1 MSLIGTGP
9 APQVRSGCPERGTPC
24 DVEPART
31 AVSSNAPR
39 APAPPLPAALEPR
52 ARELAG
58 RWRHAAGVPPT
69 AAGPAALEQV
79 LACSGF
85 VADSVI
91 RDPDL
96 LPSLE
101 DSGELARP
109 RRDGEIDAL
118 AQALLPGQPDE
129 AGFMAAL
136 RRLRRRE
143 LVRIAWRDLSGAAPL
158 AQTLGELSRLADA
171 AIRAACSFA
180 AGQLAPRFGVPRSA
194 AGEELELVV
203 VAMGKLGGGELNFSS
218 DVDLVFLFPEAGQTD
233 GRQAIAAEEYFTRL
247 GQALIRLLDAPTAD
261 GFVFRVDM
269 RLRPF
274 GEAGPL
280 VASFG
285 AFEDYLQQHGRD
297 WERYAWVKA
306 RAVTAAPRY
315 AALYDEVVRPF
326 VYRRYL
332 DFGVFEA
339 LRDMKQMIAREVV
352 RRELRDNIK
361 LGPGGIRE
369 IEFVVQ
375 SLQLIRGGA
384 DDRLQNPALLE
395 VLPCLEG
402 GKLLP
407 ASAVRELGDD
417 YVLLRRTENRLQM
430 AADAQTHALPVDAV
444 EQAALAHAMGCA
456 GWAEFS
462 AALAAAR
469 DRVARHFAH
478 IVVGPDRQPGS
489 AGVADLAALWV
500 LEPDAGRLAG
510 DLATYGLADSR
521 QAATALLALRESS
534 YFARLDERGR
544 RRLGVLL
551 PAVLQEVAA
560 LPEAPADGPAV
571 AAGDRASLERDVLR
585 RVLSVIEA
593 LGGRTAYLALLNE
606 NSAALARLVGVCR
619 HGDFLARQ
627 VAAFPILLD
636 ELIDERVLE
645 VLPDRAQFAAE
656 LDARLEQAGGDLEQ
670 QVDALRHFRRAARLR
685 IAFLDLTGHLPLMVV
700 SDRLT
705 DVAEL
710 VVERAMRLAWE
721 QLAEVHGEPRCGA
734 GGTRVAGIAAIG
746 YGKLGGWELGYASD
760 LDLVFLHDS
769 DGDLQQTGGPKVVD
783 NALFFTRFGQ
793 RVVHLLTVHTAAGRL
808 YEVDMRLRPS
818 GKGGLTVTQL
828 KAFGEYQRTEAW
840 TWEHQAL
847 LHSRAVAG
855 SRAIGAGFERLRR
868 EVLMDHVRR
877 DTLRDDV
884 RSMRERMRAELGRSR
899 AGEFDLKHGSGGIGD
914 IEFLAQYWVLRWAQ
928 GREPLCAYSDTI
940 RQLESVGSAALVDH
954 RVIDLLVD
962 AYRRYRRTV
971 HRLSLEELPAIVE
984 AAPFADLRSRVAGV
998 WQRVMVAGEDPA
1010 PL

>member
-1 MSLIGTGP
+1 MSSK
-9 APQVRSGCPERGTPC
+9 APDPL
-24 DVEPART
+24 T
-31 AVSSNAPR
+31 A
-39 APAPPLPAALEPR
+39 PLPAALARR
-52 ARELAG
+52 AVERVGQWRE
-58 RWRHAAGVPPT
+58 AAGAGAT
-69 AAGPAALEQV
+69 LAATHPAMLGHV
-79 LACSGF
+79 FACSGF
-85 VADSVI
+85 VADSAS
-91 RDPDL
+91 RDPAML
-96 LPSLE
+96 QSLH
-101 DSGELARP
+101 DGGELARA
-109 RRDGEIDAL
+109 RRAGEVDAL
-118 AQALLPGQPDE
+118 ADGLVAATTDE
-129 AGFMAAL
+129 AAFMSAL

-143 LVRIAWRDLSGAAPL
+143 LVRIAWRDLAGAAILPE
-158 AQTLGELSRLADA
+158 TLHELSGLADA
-171 AIRAACSFA
+171 AIRAARAFA
-180 AGQLAPRFGVPRSA
+180 ARDLAARFGLPRSA
-194 AGEELELVV
+194 TGEPLELVV

-218 DVDLVFLFPEAGQTD
+218 DVDLVFLFPEAGLTD

-247 GQALIRLLDAPTAD
+247 GQTLIRLLDAPTED

-274 GEAGPL
+274 GESGPL

-306 RAVTAAPRY
+306 RAVTGAARY
-315 AALYDEVVRPF
+315 AELYDEVVRPF

-339 LRDMKQMIAREVV
+339 LRDMKQMIAREVT
-352 RRELRDNIK
+352 RRELQDDIK

-375 SLQLIRGGA
+375 ALQLIRGGA
-384 DDRLQNPALLE
+384 DERLQKPALLE

-407 ASAVRELGDD
+407 ARAVRELGEA
-417 YVLLRRTENRLQM
+417 YAFLRRTENRLQM
-430 AADAQTHALPVDAV
+430 AADAQTHALPTDPQ
-444 EQAALAHAMGCA
+444 ER
-456 GWAEFS
+456 
-462 AALAAAR
+462 AALAAAMGTAGWTEFSSALAAVR
-469 DRVARHFAH
+469 ERVTAHFED
-478 IVVGPDRQPGS
+478 IVAGPDRQPGR
-489 AGVADLAALWV
+489 AGVADLAAMWV
-500 LEPDAGRLAG
+500 LEPDAGRLAA
-510 DLATYGLADSR
+510 DLAGYGLADPAG
-521 QAATALLALRESS
+521 AASALLALRESN

-544 RRLGVLL
+544 RRLGILL
-551 PAVLQEVAA
+551 PAVLQEIAA
-560 LPEAPADGPAV
+560 LAGSGGHGSEDGADDH
-571 AAGDRASLERDVLR
+571 AAGEHDVLR

-606 NSAALARLVGVCR
+606 NAAALARLVGVCR
-619 HGDFLARQ
+619 QGDFLARQ

-636 ELIDERVLE
+636 ELIDARVLE
-645 VLPDRAQFAAE
+645 VLPDRRQFEAE
-656 LDARLEQAGGDLEQ
+656 LDARLEQAGSDLEQ
-670 QVDALRHFRRAARLR
+670 QIDALRHFRRAARFR
-685 IAFLDLTGHLPLMVV
+685 VAFLDLAGRLPLMIV

-710 VVERAMRLAWE
+710 VIDRAMRLAWQ
-721 QLAEVHGEPRCGA
+721 QLVEVHGEPRCGP
-734 GGTRVAGIAAIG
+734 GGARVAGIAAIG

-769 DGDLQQTGGPKVVD
+769 EGDLQQTSGPKVVE

-828 KAFGEYQRTEAW
+828 RAFGEYQMGEAW

-855 SRAIGAGFERLRR
+855 SRAIGADFERLRR
-868 EVLMDHVRR
+868 EVLVHHVRR
-877 DTLRDDV
+877 ETLREDV
-884 RSMRERMRAELGRSR
+884 RAMRERMRSELRRSR
-899 AGEFDLKHGSGGIGD
+899 PDEFNLKLDAGGIGD
-914 IEFLAQYWVLRWAQ
+914 IEFLAQYWVLRWAAEH
-928 GREPLCAYSDTI
+928 EPLCTYPDTI

-962 AYRRYRRTV
+962 AYRRYRRTA
-971 HRLSLEELPAIVE
+971 HRLSLEERPALAE
-984 AAPFADLRSRVAGV
+984 AAPYAALRSAVSGI
-998 WQRVMVAGEDPA
+998 WERVMVAGEEA
-1010 PL
+1010 TPL